1 MSEDP
6 DEKIPEDTVDRK
18 TQEPAGSD
26 KKRFS
31 QPGVRFARRYE
42 WGFWLLVILIAGLLG
57 AAATDAW
64 IRGAG
69 LWAMMPGGAG
79 LILLAATVWLLYSLF
94 INPAKYLIK
103 HLALH
108 PRSAEADARAIQ
120 RVPRH
125 WRPWLNLI
133 SRIHARLDELEQRE
147 AESRLDQKIEKNLLR
162 RFSWVFE
169 RNEVLTR
176 ELQSKNEALE
186 KEIEEHKRTGQELKR
201 HRDNLDEMVKE
212 RTADLMRA
220 NRQLREAME
229 EARIHAK
236 NAEEA
241 NQAKSQFLA
250 NVSHEV
256 RTPLNAVLG
265 FTDMLIDTSLDE
277 TQLDFAK
284 TIRNSSEA
292 LLSLIND
299 ILDFSKIESGEL
311 DLEHIDFSPELLAYD
326 VCELIRPQ
334 IGEKPIELICRVD
347 QGLPSYLKGDPIRF
361 QQVLLNLMGNAPK
374 FTESGEITLGLH
386 VGEQSENRLQI
397 HATVKDSGIGISEDK
412 QARIFEPFHQAD
424 GSTTRKY
431 GGTGLG
437 LSISRQLAQLMGGDI
452 RLESEVDVGSTFH
465 FTAWFERSDK
475 GVSWQ
480 EVTAP
485 IAGRQILIVDDNQ
498 ANLDLLKNALYS
510 AGLRV
515 SDLRNGMEVVPTL
528 QRAIVAGNPFDACII
543 DIHMPGMSG
552 YEVARQVRASENASI
567 SNLPLIAASYLVER
581 DPELFAQAGF
591 DQSLVKPIRR
601 ERLFQVLVDML
612 AGEKKTGEPIKKESR
627 QGVQEDF
634 SDYGVLVAED
644 NAVNQKLIQ
653 MMLRKLGCRV
663 ALAGTG
669 TEVVDMFSRDPAVY
683 DLIFM
688 DIQMP
693 EMDGFEA
700 FSALREKGF
709 TDIPVVAMT
718 AHAMAEHKEE
728 CLSAGMNDYISKP
741 IRRPELIQ
749 VLQRFLS

>member
-6 DEKIPEDTVDRK
+6 DEKTPEDAVDRK

-31 QPGVRFARRYE
+31 QPGVGFARRYE
-42 WGFWLLVILIAGLLG
+42 WGFWVLVVLIAGLLG
-57 AAATDAW
+57 TTAADAW
-64 IRGAG
+64 VRGG
-69 LWAMMPGGAG
+69 GIWAMLPGAAG
-79 LILLAATVWLLYSLF
+79 LILLAATVWLVYSLF
-94 INPAKYLIK
+94 INPAKHLIK
-103 HLALH
+103 HLSLH

-120 RVPRH
+120 QVPRH

-133 SRIHARLDELEQRE
+133 SRIHARLDALEQRE

-169 RNEVLTR
+169 RNEALTR
-176 ELQSKNEALE
+176 ELQIKNEALE
-186 KEIEEHKRTGQELKR
+186 KEIEEHKRTGRELKR
-201 HRDNLDEMVKE
+201 HRDNLDEMVRE
-212 RTADLMRA
+212 RTAELVRA
-220 NRQLREAME
+220 NRQLQEAME
-229 EARIHAK
+229 EARIQAK

-265 FTDMLIDTSLDE
+265 FTDMLIDTSLSE

-347 QGLPSYLKGDPIRF
+347 QRLPSYLKGDPIRF

-374 FTESGEITLGLH
+374 FTESGEIALGLH
-386 VGEQSENRLQI
+386 VGDQSENRLQI
-397 HATVKDSGIGISEDK
+397 HATVKDSGIGISKDK

-452 RLESEVDVGSTFH
+452 RVESEVDVGSTFH

-485 IAGRQILIVDDNQ
+485 IAGRQLLIVDDNQ

-552 YEVARQVRASENASI
+552 YEVARQVRASENSSI

-601 ERLFQVLVDML
+601 ERLFQVLAEML
-612 AGEKKTGEPIKKESR
+612 AGEKKTGEPIKKDSR
-627 QGVQEDF
+627 QGEHEDF

-669 TEVVDMFSRDPAVY
+669 TEAVDMFCRDPAVY

-700 FSALREKGF
+700 LSALREKGF

>member
-1 MSEDP
+1 MPEVP
-6 DEKIPEDTVDRK
+6 DEKPSKVGVDRK
-18 TQEPAGSD
+18 TQESAGSD
-26 KKRFS
+26 EKRFS
-31 QPGVRFARRYE
+31 QPSVRFARQYE
-42 WGFWLLVILIAGLLG
+42 WGFWLLVFLIAGLLG
-57 AAATDAW
+57 AAVTEAW
-64 IRGAG
+64 TRGAG
-69 LWAMMPGGAG
+69 LWEILPGAGG
-79 LILLAATVWLLYSLF
+79 LILLAATVWLVYSLF

-120 RVPRH
+120 QVPRH

-133 SRIHARLDELEQRE
+133 SRINARLDELEQRE

-169 RNEVLTR
+169 RNESLTR

-186 KEIEEHKRTGQELKR
+186 KEIEEHKRTGRELKR
-201 HRDNLDEMVKE
+201 HRDNLDEMVRE
-212 RTADLMRA
+212 RTAELVRA
-220 NRQLREAME
+220 NRQLQEAME

-265 FTDMLIDTSLDE
+265 FTDMLIDTSLSE

-311 DLEHIDFSPELLAYD
+311 DLECIDFSPELLAYD

-347 QGLPSYLKGDPIRF
+347 QRLPSYLKGDPIRF

-397 HATVKDSGIGISEDK
+397 HATVKDSGIGISEEK
-412 QARIFEPFHQAD
+412 QGRIFEPFHQAD

-452 RLESEVDVGSTFH
+452 RVESEVDVGSTFH
-465 FTAWFERSDK
+465 FSAWFERSDK

-485 IAGRQILIVDDNQ
+485 ITGRQILIVDDNQ
-498 ANLDLLKNALYS
+498 TNLDLLKNALYS

-612 AGEKKTGEPIKKESR
+612 AGEKKTGAPIKKEPR
-627 QGVQEDF
+627 QGVHEDF

-669 TEVVDMFSRDPAVY
+669 TEVVDMFSRDPAAY

-700 FSALREKGF
+700 LSALREKGF

-718 AHAMAEHKEE
+718 AHAMAEHKAE

-741 IRRPELIQ
+741 IRKPELVR
-749 VLQRFLS
+749 VLQGFLP